1 MAVPGKQDT
10 KSKVKTMGNEGGD
23 CTVKFREPCP
33 PNTCPV
39 PEEGPPE
46 GRPPDR
52 VPAVGKAPATSEYGA
67 SVLKWLSGFKNDV
80 IDALQ
85 SLRRISHYSAAPEDA
100 LIAYPSMTVTIAT
113 PVKPGNPEIIAT
125 AGAAGYDRVF
135 IFFNGQRVSD
145 KVWLIND
152 GPGSLFVIASYNLTK
167 WSGEDE
173 IKPGEFRAFT
183 SVYELRLRS
192 PTAGTTYRVT
202 EYEPD
207 PADAVVR
214 RVSPTGAAINIAANG
229 VNTIIAAPG
238 AGLRIKIV
246 KMFFVCTGAV
256 AITFR
261 SDAND
266 LTGAMSFAANGGLGL
281 DTDIYP
287 MEMNANEAFIMFL
300 GGAVQVSG
308 RVLYITEA

>member
-1 MAVPGKQDT
+1 MPENTEKMGAGDPRYKPPKPAERIPSVPD
-10 KSKVKTMGNEGGD
+10 
-23 CTVKFREPCP
+23 
-33 PNTCPV
+33 
-39 PEEGPPE
+39 
-46 GRPPDR
+46 
-52 VPAVGKAPATSEYGA
+52 YGA

-85 SLRRISHYSAAPEDA
+85 SLRRISRYSAPPEDA
-100 LIAYPSMTVTIAT
+100 LIAYPATTVTAAT
-113 PVKPGNPEIIAT
+113 PIKPSDPDVLAVG
-125 AGAAGYDRVF
+125 GAAGYDPVL
-135 IFFNGQRVSD
+135 IFYNGQRISD
-145 KVWLIND
+145 KVWVIND
-152 GPGSLFVIASYNLTK
+152 GPGSLFVIASHNLII

-183 SVYELRLRS
+183 SVYELRVRS
-192 PTAGTTYRVT
+192 PTAGTAYRIT

-207 PADAVVR
+207 PADSVVR
-214 RVSPTGAAINIAANG
+214 RVSPVGAAINIAAAG

-261 SDAND
+261 SDVND
-266 LTGAMSFAANGGLGL
+266 LTGAMSFAANGGFGL

-300 GGAVQVSG
+300 GAAVQVSG